1 MTMTLTDVRSIVR
14 SISDLDITDLSN
26 ALLDSY
32 VKEGFQ
38 QIVALERRYPFYQ
51 QSYSLN
57 SEVGTRAYTISAIG
71 DIREIISVVQ
81 TGTAGQ
87 RLSLISY
94 DEGEAIWLGNLD
106 TNGEPNFYSF
116 WDHQIHLWPKPGA
129 IYAYTVRAYRNP
141 VYTWLT
147 NITEAIDADEWFHVL
162 LTYFVL
168 SRIYQRQEDPQ
179 MSAMYMQSFEQG
191 VGLARKDIMKPSSA
205 RPLVLSGGRRH
216 PTMTRWLQTLGRT
229 L

>member
-87 RLSLISY
+87 RLSLIPY

-106 TNGEPNFYSF
+106 TAGEPNFYSF
-116 WDHQIHLWPKPGA
+116 WDHQIHLWPKPSV

-205 RPLVLSGGRRH
+205 RPLVLSGGRRY